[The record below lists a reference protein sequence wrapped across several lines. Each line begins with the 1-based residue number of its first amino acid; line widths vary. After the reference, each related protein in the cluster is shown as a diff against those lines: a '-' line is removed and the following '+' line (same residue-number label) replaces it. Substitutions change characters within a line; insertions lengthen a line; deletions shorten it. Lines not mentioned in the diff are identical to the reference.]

1 MAMIDVPE
9 AIARFTRGEFLIV
22 VDDEDRE
29 NEGDLTIAA
38 EFATPEA
45 VNFMATYGRGLICV
59 TMTGERLDHLKL
71 PMMVSRNT
79 SHHGTA
85 FTISVEARD
94 GVTTGISAYDRARTI
109 AVLIDPASKP
119 DDLVS
124 PGHTF
129 PLRASEGGVLRR
141 AGQTEAGVDLAR
153 MAGLYPS
160 SVICEIMSADGTMAR
175 RPDLEVFS
183 QTHTIPIIS
192 VASLIAYR
200 QRTERLVVR
209 VTEPVQLP
217 TRHGEF
223 VAIGYKSTINQDE
236 HVAMVMGEVATDE
249 PVLVRVHSECVTGD
263 VFGSLRC
270 DCGEQLDRAMAMI
283 AEAGRGVI
291 VYLRGQEGRGIGLHN
306 KLKAYKLQEHGV
318 DTVDANLMLGLPK
331 DARQY
336 GIGAQILADLGL
348 KRLRII
354 TNNPE
359 KRTGITGYGLEI
371 VEQVAISTPPNPH
384 NTAYLQT
391 KRERMGHTLDIDI
404 PAQVGG
410 GE

>member
-183 QTHTIPIIS
+183 QEHTIPIIS

-391 KRERMGHTLDIDI
+391 KRERMGHTLAIDI